1 MTNKENPNND
11 LQASKGMRDI
21 FGNDFYAY
29 QGFCEKAAEVAIY
42 YGFTPIETPIL
53 EKTNLFERGT
63 GENTDIVSKEMYSL
77 KTKGGDSLSL
87 RPELTPS
94 IMRAYLENGFQSEP
108 QPVMLY
114 SYGPLFRHDK
124 PQRGRYRQFYQFDLE
139 VIGTSKSI
147 ADAMI
152 TKVFMLILAEAGL
165 KNLRLQINT
174 IGDKDCRPIFRRE
187 LINYYKRHARGLCE
201 DCRERLKINPLR
213 VLDCKDP
220 KCQELKLD
228 APTAIS
234 YLCDGCKIHFR
245 EVLEYLEMMEIPY
258 EINNT
263 LVRGLDY
270 YSRTVFEII
279 ENVVDD
285 DAGGLP
291 LAIAGG
297 GRYDYL
303 ARCLG
308 NKKDVPAVGGAIGI
322 DRMMLSPNYQR
333 QSPRIVKK
341 PKVFFI
347 QLSFDAKLKSLA
359 VIEILRK
366 AKIPMAQSLSK
377 DSLGVQLGI
386 AEKLQVPYTIILG
399 QKEVIDN
406 TVIVRNMG
414 NRSQDTV
421 SIAKLAEYIKG
432 LDK

>member
-11 LQASKGMRDI
+11 LQIPKGMRDI
-21 FGNDFYAY
+21 FGNDFFAY

-63 GENTDIVSKEMYSL
+63 GENTDIVSKEMYNL
-77 KTKGGDSLSL
+77 KTKGGDALSL

-147 ADAMI
+147 TDAMI
-152 TKVFMLILAEAGL
+152 IKVFMLILAEAGL

-174 IGDKDCRPIFRRE
+174 IGDKDCRPVFKRE
-187 LINYYKRHARGLCE
+187 LVNYYKKHARGLCE

-213 VLDCKDP
+213 VLDCKDS
-220 KCQELKLD
+220 KCQEIKLE
-228 APTAIS
+228 APTSIG
-234 YLCDGCKIHFR
+234 YLCGDCKTHFK

-279 ENVVDD
+279 DNGVANENNE
-285 DAGGLP
+285 P
-291 LAIAGG
+291 LTVAGG

-303 ARCLG
+303 ARYLG
-308 NKKDVPAVGGAIGI
+308 NKKDIPAVGGAIGI
-322 DRMMLSPNYQR
+322 DRMMLSPNYQK

-377 DSLGVQLGI
+377 DSLGTQLGI

-399 QKEVIDN
+399 QKEAIDN

-414 NRSQDTV
+414 NRSQDTI
-421 SIAKLAEYIKG
+421 SIAKLAEYLKN
-432 LDK
+432 LK

>member
-234 YLCDGCKIHFR
+234 YLCDG
-245 EVLEYLEMMEIPY
+245 
-258 EINNT
+258 
-263 LVRGLDY
+263 
-270 YSRTVFEII
+270 
-279 ENVVDD
+279 
-285 DAGGLP
+285 
-291 LAIAGG
+291 
-297 GRYDYL
+297 
-303 ARCLG
+303 
-308 NKKDVPAVGGAIGI
+308 
-322 DRMMLSPNYQR
+322 
-333 QSPRIVKK
+333 
-341 PKVFFI
+341 
-347 QLSFDAKLKSLA
+347 
-359 VIEILRK
+359 
-366 AKIPMAQSLSK
+366 
-377 DSLGVQLGI
+377 
-386 AEKLQVPYTIILG
+386 
-399 QKEVIDN
+399 
-406 TVIVRNMG
+406 
-414 NRSQDTV
+414 
-421 SIAKLAEYIKG
+421 
-432 LDK
+432 